1 MGILVYITNYILGL
15 IINPKISTL
24 ISIII
29 GVLSYGLTLLKLN
42 VLTKGD
48 ILMLPFGTKIYKV
61 LEKMKLC

>member
-1 MGILVYITNYILGL
+1 M
-15 IINPKISTL
+15 
-24 ISIII
+24 I

-61 LEKMKLC
+61 LEKIKLC